1 MAPAPPLS
9 ASDIRPTVRPL
20 DKAARAA
27 GGSSCNPGDRRAQIL
42 ASAIPVFAQ
51 HGFREASLDD
61 IAAHAGIT
69 RAIVYRHFDSKE
81 ELYRA
86 VLDNARTA
94 IRGELQADQHAGPG
108 SVTGLIHA
116 AQRSPDRF
124 RLLFG
129 NVRHEPDFITY
140 YEGFADASAQHVRDA
155 LPGEYN
161 TPDVTEFVAHLITRQ
176 LFETILL
183 WLDQNQP
190 TTAEALA
197 DAIRAAAAAIRTSL
211 AQESVPPDHR
221 R

>member
-1 MAPAPPLS
+1 MEQDTTP
-9 ASDIRPTVRPL
+9 
-20 DKAARAA
+20 
-27 GGSSCNPGDRRAQIL
+27 GSRKLMRREDRRAQIL

-51 HGFREASLDD
+51 HGFREAPLDD
-61 IAAHAGIT
+61 IAAQAGIT

-86 VLDNARTA
+86 VLDDARAA
-94 IRGELQADQHAGPG
+94 IRSELQADQHVGPG
-108 SVTGLIHA
+108 SVTGLVHV
-116 AQRSPDRF
+116 AQHDPDRF

-140 YEGFADASAQHVRDA
+140 YEGFADASAQYVRDA

-176 LFETILL
+176 LFEAILL

-190 TTAEALA
+190 TTPEALA
-197 DAIRAAAAAIRTSL
+197 DAIRASAAAITTSL
-211 AQESVPPDHR
+211 VRKSAPPDHR